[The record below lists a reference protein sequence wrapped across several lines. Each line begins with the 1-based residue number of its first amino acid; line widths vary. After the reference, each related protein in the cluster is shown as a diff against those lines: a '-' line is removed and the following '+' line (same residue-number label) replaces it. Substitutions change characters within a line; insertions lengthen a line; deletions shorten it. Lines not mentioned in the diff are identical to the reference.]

1 MAEVRLRRWRLED
14 AADVAVMG
22 GDPQVRAWSAM
33 EDELDVWIRRQLSE
47 ERGPVRAICRSDEDQ
62 AIGRVEVRVD
72 PHVSAA
78 VDFAALA
85 PNERPT
91 GELSY
96 WILPEARG
104 RGLARAGVA
113 AMLQLVRTAGELRSV
128 LLDIEVGNLASERVA
143 QALGAELRHPG
154 RQAVDRLGDT
164 HTMAVWVIA
173 LADS

>member
-14 AADVAVMG
+14 AAGVAVMG